1 VAAEQENSRISRIG
15 NTPVTRPEQH
25 RLKCVRLADTLI
37 SEVAITLRTDA
48 WREGSAWLFV
58 LLALLTVLPAA
69 CVLWFMNEA
78 LTRESAAS
86 HQRVL
91 EAYRG
96 QLRLVRSRLDPIW
109 RAQAA
114 SLNAEAGSPAQ
125 RFNRL
130 ITSERADGAILLT
143 PDGAVEYPDRNV
155 QQDHETETIEQQLAT
170 AAAAKGDTRR
180 PMVDAIAA
188 RLNDYSRPMAE
199 ATRLAFMTRLRQLSP
214 NVSLPTEAALRL
226 SLDMLDAERPS
237 PALEVVRQTA
247 MPDVWALTSEDRRV
261 IVFYRIGRVEQMM
274 HDFLHQV
281 APSGII
287 FLAVPPDM
295 RADSEAIAAGSWL
308 PGWQLSF
315 MPIESSEFD
324 EDDRQHRLLY
334 VSVALAGIGLIA
346 IVGVAAAG
354 SLRRH
359 LRLAR
364 LKTDLVA
371 AASHE
376 LRSPLASMRVLV
388 DGLLADESLD
398 PKKTREYLEMLAV
411 ENARLSRLIENF
423 LTFSSLERSR
433 HRFVFAPSDPA
444 AIVSAAVETVRD
456 RLPADCD
463 LRVEVSPSLP
473 PVMADADALQTALI
487 NLLEN
492 ALKYTPAHKR
502 IVVSASHDGDGAV
515 MFAVEDNGIGI
526 PLREQRRIFR
536 RFYRVDQRLSR
547 ETSGVGLGLSI
558 VDLIVRGHHGAVTVR
573 SAPGA
578 GSTFT
583 MRVPCASPE
592 PSRGVPEGSAA

>member
-1 VAAEQENSRISRIG
+1 M
-15 NTPVTRPEQH
+15 
-25 RLKCVRLADTLI
+25 
-37 SEVAITLRTDA
+37 AITRRTPGGWLD
-48 WREGSAWLFV
+48 GSAWLFV
-58 LLALLTVLPAA
+58 SLALLTVLPAA

-114 SLNAEAGSPAQ
+114 SLNAEAGSPEQ

-130 ITSERADGAILLT
+130 ITSERAEGAILLT
-143 PDGAVEYPDRNV
+143 PDGAVEYPDRSV
-155 QQDHETETIEQQLAT
+155 QQDRETETIEQQLAT
-170 AAAAKGDTRR
+170 AAAAKGEARR
-180 PMVDAIAA
+180 PTVDAIAA

-199 ATRLAFMTRLRQLSP
+199 AARLAFMTRLRQLSP
-214 NVSLPTEAALRL
+214 NVALPTEAALRL
-226 SLDMLDAERPS
+226 SFDMLDAERPS
-237 PALEVVRQTA
+237 PTSDVVRQTA
-247 MPDVWALTSEDRRV
+247 VPDVWALTSEDRRV
-261 IVFYRIGRVEQMM
+261 IAFYRIGRVEEMM

-324 EDDRQHRLLY
+324 AEDRQHRLLY

-388 DGLLADESLD
+388 DGLLADESFD

-423 LTFSSLERSR
+423 LTFSLLERNR
-433 HRFVFAPSDPA
+433 HRFAFAPSEPA
-444 AIVSAAVETVRD
+444 AIVAAAVETVRD
-456 RLPADCD
+456 RLPADGD
-463 LRVEVSPSLP
+463 LRVEVPASLP
-473 PVMADADALQTALI
+473 PVMADADALQTALS

-492 ALKYTPAHKR
+492 AIKYTPADKR
-502 IVVSASHDGDGAV
+502 IVVRVSQDGDGAV
-515 MFAVEDNGIGI
+515 LFAVEDNGIGI
-526 PLREQRRIFR
+526 PVREQRRIFR

-558 VDLIVRGHHGAVTVR
+558 VELIVRGHHGSVTVH

-583 MRVPCASPE
+583 MRVPCAGPE
-592 PSRGVPEGSAA
+592 RSRGVPEGTAA